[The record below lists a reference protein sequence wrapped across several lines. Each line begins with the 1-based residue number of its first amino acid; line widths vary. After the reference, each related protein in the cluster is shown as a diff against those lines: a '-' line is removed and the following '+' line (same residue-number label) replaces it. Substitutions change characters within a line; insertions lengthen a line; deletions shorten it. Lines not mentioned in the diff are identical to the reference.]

1 MKVKFDF
8 NLNAWI
14 QGIEIEADSVE
25 QAQEKLSSMSLE
37 DMIEAGACIK
47 DSDVESVDAEIT
59 EATYTVKVV
68 SVDYAIESYDVD
80 ELDEMSDEEV
90 EAEIARV
97 KASLPQELELEIE
110 CAPDDLDDYVADA
123 ISDETGWL
131 INDCEYEIVS
141 KR

>member
-8 NLNAWI
+8 NLDAWI
-14 QGIEIEADSVE
+14 QNLEIEADSVE
-25 QAQEKLSSMSLE
+25 QAKEKLMSMSLE
-37 DMIEAGACIK
+37 DMIEAGAYMK
-47 DSDVESVDAEIT
+47 DFNVESVDTEIT
-59 EATYTVKVV
+59 EAVYTVKVV
-68 SVDYAIESYDVD
+68 SVDYAVESYDVD
-80 ELDEMSDEEV
+80 EFDTMSDEEI

-110 CAPDDLDDYVADA
+110 CEPDDLNDYVADA
-123 ISDETGWL
+123 ITDETGWC

>member
-8 NLNAWI
+8 NLDAWI
-14 QGIEIEADSVE
+14 QNLEIEADSVE
-25 QAQEKLSSMSLE
+25 QAKDKLMSMSLE
-37 DMIEAGACIK
+37 DMIEAGAYMKHFNI
-47 DSDVESVDAEIT
+47 DSVDTEIT

-68 SVDYAIESYDVD
+68 SIDYAIESYDVD
-80 ELDEMSDEEV
+80 EFDTMSDEEV

-97 KASLPQELELEIE
+97 KSSLPQELELEIE
-110 CAPDDLDDYVADA
+110 CEPDDLDDYVADA

-131 INDCEYEIVS
+131 VNDCEYEIVS

>member
-14 QGIEIEADSVE
+14 QGLEIEADSVE
-25 QAQEKLSSMSLE
+25 QAQEKLLSMSLE
-37 DMIEAGACIK
+37 DMIDAGAYIK
-47 DSDVESVDAEIT
+47 DSAVDSVDAEIT

-80 ELDEMSDEEV
+80 EFDVMSDEAI

-97 KASLPQELELEIE
+97 KSSLPQELELEIE
-110 CAPDDLDDYVADA
+110 CEPDSLDSYVADA

-141 KR
+141 KK

>member
-14 QGIEIEADSVE
+14 QGLEIEADSIE
-25 QAQEKLSSMSLE
+25 QAKEKLLSMSLE
-37 DMIEAGACIK
+37 DMIDTDAYIK
-47 DSDVESVDAEIT
+47 DSVVGSVDAEIT

-68 SVDYAIESYDVD
+68 SVDYAVESYDVD
-80 ELDEMSDEEV
+80 EFDTMSDEEV

-110 CAPDDLDDYVADA
+110 CKPDDLNEMVAEA
-123 ISDETGWL
+123 ISNETGWL
-131 INDCEYEIVS
+131 TNYYEYEIVS

>member
-8 NLNAWI
+8 NLDAWI
-14 QGIEIEADSVE
+14 QNLEIEADSVE
-25 QAQEKLSSMSLE
+25 QAKDKLMSMSLE
-37 DMIEAGACIK
+37 DMIEAGAYMK
-47 DSDVESVDAEIT
+47 DFNIDSVDTEIT

-68 SVDYAIESYDVD
+68 SIDYAIESYDVD
-80 ELDEMSDEEV
+80 EFDTMSDEEV

-97 KASLPQELELEIE
+97 KSSLPQELELEIE
-110 CAPDDLDDYVADA
+110 CEPDDLDDYVADA

-131 INDCEYEIVS
+131 VNDCEYEIVS

>member
-14 QGIEIEADSVE
+14 QNLEIEADSEE
-25 QAQEKLSSMSLE
+25 QAKEKLLSMSLE
-37 DMIEAGACIK
+37 DMVEAGAYIK
-47 DSDVESVDAEIT
+47 ASDVDLVDTEIT

-68 SVDYAIESYDVD
+68 SIDYAIDSYDVD

-110 CAPDDLDDYVADA
+110 CEPDDLDDYVADA

>member
-8 NLNAWI
+8 NLDAWI
-14 QGIEIEADSVE
+14 QNLEIEADSIE
-25 QAQEKLSSMSLE
+25 QAKDKLMSMSLE
-37 DMIEAGACIK
+37 DMIEAGAYMK
-47 DSDVESVDAEIT
+47 DFNIDSVDTEIT

-68 SVDYAIESYDVD
+68 SIDYAIESYDVD
-80 ELDEMSDEEV
+80 EFDTMSDEEV

-97 KASLPQELELEIE
+97 KSSLPQELELEIE
-110 CAPDDLDDYVADA
+110 CEPDDLDDYVADA

-131 INDCEYEIVS
+131 VNDCEYEIVS